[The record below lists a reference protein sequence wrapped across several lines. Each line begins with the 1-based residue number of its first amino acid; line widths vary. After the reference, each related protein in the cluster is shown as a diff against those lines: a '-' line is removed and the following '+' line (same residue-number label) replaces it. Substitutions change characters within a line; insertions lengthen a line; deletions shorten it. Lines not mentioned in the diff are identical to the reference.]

1 MAPNQRPQQL
11 TSSMLIKTE
20 RRQHAQVTPV
30 DNLSPLLAS
39 LSYQKHQPWQDGCR
53 AYLCLRLLSTMGK
66 WVSRRTQVTFL
77 TPLAQAEASTET
89 DEKESVMGIFGLY
102 VGNGKKR
109 RWLCHQL
116 EKLGRKVVFLPTE
129 PETPSKY
136 TFPQEFVLSPTPSHI
151 SGLKIPCLH
160 GQKQWFYGIS
170 NIAFLIVI
178 NFSHQVSPCNFEAH
192 SPLNVPD
199 SQRWGMSTAGCPRH
213 KWAVKKKKKANKKK
227 YLLILMFW
235 RNGAWARQRKQATR
249 QTLNSGPRLFQHVPM
264 HFTRG
269 RQQQRVTCCRAPSS
283 SATQMQQITTA
294 ENWQDKDVFAY
305 AKGKSKTGAAVNCN
319 NIFKTVGTVVSTV
332 HIQSA
337 LQAAERSHG
346 KFPVTS

>member
-1 MAPNQRPQQL
+1 MCPSLHKDPQAESFKFVSSWVSHWDLSPTFPQLLRSAPLPNRNYSMAPNQRPQQL

-39 LSYQKHQPWQDGCR
+39 LSYQKHEPEQDGCR
-53 AYLCLRLLSTMGK
+53 ACLCLRFLSTMGK
-66 WVSRRTQVTFL
+66 WVSGRMQVTFL

-136 TFPQEFVLSPTPSHI
+136 TFPQQFVLSPTPSHI

-160 GQKQWFYGIS
+160 GQKQWFYGIA

-178 NFSHQVSPCNFEAH
+178 NFSHQVFPCNFEAH

-199 SQRWGMSTAGCPRH
+199 SQRWGVSTAGCPRH
-213 KWAVKKKKKANKKK
+213 KWAVKKKK
-227 YLLILMFW
+227 
-235 RNGAWARQRKQATR
+235 R
-249 QTLNSGPRLFQHVPM
+249 QTRKN
-264 HFTRG
+264 T
-269 RQQQRVTCCRAPSS
+269 
-283 SATQMQQITTA
+283 
-294 ENWQDKDVFAY
+294 Y
-305 AKGKSKTGAAVNCN
+305 
-319 NIFKTVGTVVSTV
+319 
-332 HIQSA
+332 
-337 LQAAERSHG
+337 
-346 KFPVTS
+346 